1 MVKVPKFDR
10 RKYPRVRTDA
20 VAAIERVDSPN
31 VVAYAVDLSLGG
43 IRFQYLGTGLEFE
56 IGELVQMTLNLGDT
70 DVSAAGEI
78 MRIEDLDTS
87 AHELA
92 VAFVEL
98 DARTLELLQD
108 SLGDDQGQEA

>member
-1 MVKVPKFDR
+1 LAKVPKFDR

-56 IGELVQMTLNLGDT
+56 IGELVQMTVNLGDS

-92 VAFVEL
+92 VAFAEL

-108 SLGDDQGQEA
+108 YLGDGQGQES